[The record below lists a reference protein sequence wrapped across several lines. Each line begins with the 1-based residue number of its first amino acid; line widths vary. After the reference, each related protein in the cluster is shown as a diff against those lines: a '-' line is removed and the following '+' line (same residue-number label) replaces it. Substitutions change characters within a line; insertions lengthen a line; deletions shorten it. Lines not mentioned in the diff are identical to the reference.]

1 MAFIATCYVWFNN
14 TVYPSEF
21 YGPTGPASQA
31 QALTFLIRD
40 QRLGA
45 NVGSAQGPTGLGKYL
60 RSPTGEIIF
69 GGETMRWDVRA
80 PWLEPLRGPN
90 GLIWTRSRT
99 IFSLASSSPLST

>member
-1 MAFIATCYVWFNN
+1 LGCSNFGGGIFHVLTKPLAKRRATFGLEKLSYYSLSAVSLMAFIATNFVWFNN

-45 NVGSAQGPTGLGKYL
+45 NVVLLK
-60 RSPTGEIIF
+60 
-69 GGETMRWDVRA
+69 VR
-80 PWLEPLRGPN
+80 LV
-90 GLIWTRSRT
+90 
-99 IFSLASSSPLST
+99 